1 RLRGG
6 NGSGPQ
12 RCHPHALLLLL
23 LLAAALAG
31 APPGGLY
38 SPGDPLVLLQ
48 VDTLESSVLNS
59 SSAWLVEFYA
69 SWCGHCVHFAP
80 TWRALAADIQEWSPA
95 VNLGVLDC
103 ADIANQKMCGKFGIT
118 GFPTVQL
125 AIPEEG
131 VSLEFEPGLWDQ
143 LLYEMGSV
151 PPSTG
156 FTVALGPQS
165 KGAPACSSLP
175 PTLSCGVRNLMLPS
189 TGAP

>member
-1 RLRGG
+1 MARG
-6 NGSGPQ
+6 
-12 RCHPHALLLLL
+12 RCHPHALLLL

-80 TWRALAADIQEWSPA
+80 IWRALAADIQEWSPA
-95 VNLGVLDC
+95 VNVAVVDC

-118 GFPTVQL
+118 GFPTLKRTWAGRL
-125 AIPEEG
+125 APKRCVDTPCDIPWG
-131 VSLEFEPGLWDQ
+131 WYPRR
-143 LLYEMGSV
+143 LLIS
-151 PPSTG
+151 ST
-156 FTVALGPQS
+156 VVLV
-165 KGAPACSSLP
+165 SSLCFGFGSEQQHWP
-175 PTLSCGVRNLMLPS
+175 
-189 TGAP
+189 